1 MKLVVQHN
9 PGNRSDIYSNILGLL
24 TTPPIPST
32 QSMAER
38 HLIINALKL
47 IFQLSDLDGKLVAIM
62 MLHYIQGD
70 LEVKQ
75 LVQNNLTSRGV
86 QDPEGYFE
94 RLLNRMSV
102 DDITITADLLER
114 SQSWLEEWAE
124 QLSVS
129 KGAKLLKTTSPTKY
143 VNCVKYVSP

>member
-1 MKLVVQHN
+1 
-9 PGNRSDIYSNILGLL
+9 
-24 TTPPIPST
+24 
-32 QSMAER
+32 MAER